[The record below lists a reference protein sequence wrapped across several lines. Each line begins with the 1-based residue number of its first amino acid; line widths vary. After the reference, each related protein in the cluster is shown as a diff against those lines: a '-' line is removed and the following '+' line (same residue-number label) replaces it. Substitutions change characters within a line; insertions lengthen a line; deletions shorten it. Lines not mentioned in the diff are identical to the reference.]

1 MTLYQVMQQNLN
13 EGMVGLHPSIQSLA
27 QNLGITKQF
36 NYDDFLATLG
46 CFCDFTASKEG
57 KSIQVEIHGID
68 KQPLPDFHKTTWGD
82 YSKLKCR
89 VEERECAGVYIIYS
103 KEHDTIYVG
112 STLCLKSRYSYW
124 KCMSAKGSQLAGA
137 RVFRCEDSLMM
148 PLLIANGED
157 CTEEKLRLFEKYMI
171 NFAKFT
177 KGEYCVNDTVLETE
191 EVNDFGAIGEVNWD
205 VLKLLTDKHVSVI
218 EGQENQHSTRAVA

>member
-1 MTLYQVMQQNLN
+1 MTLYQSMQQNLN
-13 EGMVGLHPSIQSLA
+13 EGMIGVHPSIQSLA
-27 QNLGITKQF
+27 QKLRITKQF

-46 CFCDFTASKEG
+46 CFCDFTVSKDR
-57 KSIQVEIHGID
+57 KAIRVEIHEID
-68 KQPLPDFHKTTWGD
+68 DQPMPDFHSTVRGD
-82 YSKLKCR
+82 YSKLKCE
-89 VEERECAGVYIIYS
+89 VEDRERACVYIIYS
-103 KEHDTIYVG
+103 KEHDMIYVG

-124 KCMSAKGSQLAGA
+124 KCVSAKGSQEAGA
-137 RVFRCEDSLMM
+137 RVFRFEDSLMM

-157 CTEEKLRLFEKYMI
+157 CTEEKLRLFEKCMI

-191 EVNDFGAIGEVNWD
+191 EANDFGAIGEVNWD

-218 EGQENQHSTRAVA
+218 DSNAEVNAA